1 MKRKLIGQGV
11 GGITVTLPINWAREC
26 SLEPGSEVDLT
37 QVDTGILIT
46 GLGIQKEKALSLDV
60 RPYDARM
67 ILNFL
72 NQSYRLGYDTI
83 TVQYTTPDQYQT
95 IKTITQNTLLG
106 FEIVEHKTLTPNQ
119 KQLLLQNIAEPDPEK
134 FDIILRKIFL
144 QIIDLA
150 QNITQDLKT
159 NHLSLPQILESK
171 NQIDKLTNYT
181 RRTIIRQKVGGEKA
195 ILLYSIITQLS
206 LICHAYYY
214 MYQYALE
221 KKKKLSTELQFYLIG
236 INHLFRTYYDA
247 FYAKDLA
254 KLSQISKMRDELTL
268 QNTILLEKSTP
279 NTAIFLAQMRELIRA
294 IHICLPFSV
303 GYWLDE
309 ERE

>member
-1 MKRKLIGQGV
+1 MKRKLIGQGA
-11 GGITVTLPINWAREC
+11 GGVTVTLPINWIREC
-26 SLEPGSEVDLT
+26 SLEPGSEVDVS
-37 QVDTGILIT
+37 QVDAGILIS
-46 GLGIQKEKALSLDV
+46 GVGIKQEKFLHLDLS
-60 RPYDARM
+60 PYEHRM

-72 NQSYRLGYDTI
+72 NQSYRLGYDTL
-83 TVQYTTPDQYQT
+83 TLQYTTEDQYQS

-106 FEIVEHKTLTPNQ
+106 FEIVEHKTLNPKQ
-119 KQLLLQNIAEPDPEK
+119 KQLILQNIAEPDPEK

-159 NHLSLPQILESK
+159 NHLSLPQIHESK

-181 RRTIIRQKVGGEKA
+181 RRTIIRQKVGGEKVV
-195 ILLYSIITQLS
+195 LLYSIITQLS

-214 MYQYALE
+214 MYQYSSE
-221 KKKKLSTELQFYLIG
+221 KKKKLSPELQFYLIG
-236 INHLFRTYYDA
+236 INQMFRTYYDA
-247 FYAKDLA
+247 FYAKDLK
-254 KLSQISKMRDELTL
+254 KLSFISKMHDELTN

-279 NTAIFLAQMRELIRA
+279 NTAVFIASMREIIRA

-309 ERE
+309 TKK